1 MTIKPKIAAQDY
13 TEIQN
18 LYACYNMCSDAGDS
32 EGYASCFTEDGA
44 LNNQT
49 FETTIQGRQQLV
61 AFKIK
66 EAGARKDKVR
76 RHWNG
81 SLYLERIDDDAVRGR
96 CYLHGYTGEPGQFA
110 ELRDAAVYEDLIV
123 RQDGEWKFAK
133 RILMM
138 DASARM
144 GSRQP

>member
-1 MTIKPKIAAQDY
+1 MTSKAKIAAQDY

-18 LYACYNMCSDAGDS
+18 LYSYYNMCSDAGDS
-32 EGYASCFTEDGA
+32 EGYSSCFTEDGI

-49 FETTIQGRQQLV
+49 FNTTIQGRQQLV

-66 EAGARKDKVR
+66 EAGSRKDKVR

-81 SLYLERIDDDAVRGR
+81 SLYLEKVGNDAIRGR

-110 ELRDAAVYEDLIV
+110 ELRDVAVYEDLI
-123 RQDGEWKFAK
+123 RQEDGEWKFAK

-138 DASARM
+138 DASVRM
-144 GSRQP
+144 GSKQP